1 MQNEISSYFTSPH
14 ISSVGWLFGRGTV
27 TLIRVQMIHT
37 HTHIVHIF
45 LSAPFLYYVCS
56 GGNDLQTETHRGIC
70 AWAQMDFIE
79 FCCCVFFIISCVI
92 NKHFMMIFLI
102 HFNNFSPRAKH
113 STYLCIATHSII
125 LRCKSHFNEIFNGVV
140 VGFVFNIE
148 QSIISMANWTHI

>member
-1 MQNEISSYFTSPH
+1 
-14 ISSVGWLFGRGTV
+14 
-27 TLIRVQMIHT
+27 MIVWTRYSHADPCTNDTHT
-37 HTHIVHIF
+37 HTHSTHIF
-45 LSAPFLYYVCS
+45 ECTIFVL
-56 GGNDLQTETHRGIC
+56 
-70 AWAQMDFIE
+70 
-79 FCCCVFFIISCVI
+79 CVFGGQWFTDRNTPWNMRVSTDGFHRILLLCLFYYIVCVCVRVI